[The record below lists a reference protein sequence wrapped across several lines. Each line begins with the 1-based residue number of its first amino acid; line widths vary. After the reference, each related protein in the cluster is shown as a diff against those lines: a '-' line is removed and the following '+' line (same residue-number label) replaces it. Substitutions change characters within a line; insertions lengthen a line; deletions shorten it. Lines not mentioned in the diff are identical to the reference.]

1 MAGYIEDTLEN
12 IKKKE
17 ICGGCRYLTSYL
29 DCHINKEDYRDYEKT
44 ICKFYEK
51 RILWEIPCRARR
63 HLEPKHGYAL

>member
-1 MAGYIEDTLEN
+1 MHYIESLEN
-12 IKKKE
+12 LKIKE

-51 RILWEIPCRARR
+51 RILSICPGTEKIDGVE
-63 HLEPKHGYAL
+63 LLQLQK